1 MDEEALAMAAA
12 EHGEGSG
19 GGAEDGHLLD
29 LGRGAADEAGGFG
42 GFGQVLRRDDDAG
55 QAAERRH
62 GGVAAGFRLGGIE
75 AFGVAAD
82 ESADDGSGGPAGLDE
97 DAARRLTPAG
107 AAGNLHDLPAAA
119 PGRAKNAAGEAEDGG
134 DDPPQREGGEG
145 GARGG

>member
-82 ESADDGSGGPAGLDE
+82 ESADDGSGGLAGLDE
-97 DAARRLTPAG
+97 DAGRPLTPAG
-107 AAGNLHDLPAAA
+107 PAGTRHDLREAA
-119 PGRAKNAAGEAEDGG
+119 PVTATNPAGEAGVDVHA
-134 DDPPQREGGEG
+134 PPHREGGG
-145 GARGG
+145 GED

>member
-82 ESADDGSGGPAGLDE
+82 ESADDGSGGLAGLGE
-97 DAARRLTPAG
+97 AAARVLTPAG
-107 AAGNLHDLPAAA
+107 PAGTPPCRLGAA
-119 PGRAKNAAGEAEDGG
+119 PEIGTGQGRGKGG
-134 DDPPQREGGEG
+134 
-145 GARGG
+145 